1 MKRILTILTAIV
13 MLLTLTACSTTTQG
27 DGNVVGNWQGE
38 IDYAGVVNAFVAEND
53 VLSVSG
59 VTLDRAPITVTYTFL
74 EDGTATCELD
84 QTALDGH
91 LMVLFKDVM
100 SPMMGMLGGTTV
112 EEYIAN
118 SGQTDEEL
126 LRSLFTDET
135 YGSIVSVLEFSG
147 TYTAANG
154 KLSVTVN
161 GNASQAKISLDGE
174 TLTVSSPVGTTTASD
189 LQETAMKTLF
199 PLTLKKVG

>member
-1 MKRILTILTAIV
+1 MKRITAALTAIV
-13 MLLTLTACSTTTQG
+13 MLLMLTACGTTAQG
-27 DGNVVGNWQGE
+27 DVNVIGNWQGE

-53 VLSVSG
+53 VLAVSG
-59 VTLDRAPITVTYTFL
+59 ATLDRAPIFVTYTFF

-91 LMVLFKDVM
+91 LMVLFEEVM
-100 SPMMGMLGGTTV
+100 SPMMGMLGGMTV

-118 SGQTDEEL
+118 SGQTNEEL

-135 YGSIVSVLEFSG
+135 YDGIVNVLEFSG
-147 TYTAANG
+147 DYTVKNG
-154 KLSVTVN
+154 KLSVTAN

-174 TLTVSSPVGTTTASD
+174 TLTVASPVGTTTASD
-189 LQETAMKTLF
+189 LQETAVKTLY